1 MPCLGGMAQRSF
13 GDRRALIDSR
23 RAEAPSGIGV
33 ASMVGPVKGFA
44 LVFHSEDGLTGSG
57 GGDFI
62 RMRIIKT
69 LSPNYAGESA
79 FAVIGHKVQCL
90 ASCVCTS

>member
-1 MPCLGGMAQRSF
+1 MLGLGGVAQRSF

-23 RAEAPSGIGV
+23 RAEKLFVIVV

-57 GGDFI
+57 GGDFR
-62 RMRIIKT
+62 RMRIIKSY
-69 LSPNYAGESA
+69 LRIVSGSRR
-79 FAVIGHKVQCL
+79 
-90 ASCVCTS
+90 SR